1 MADNEKRVSTGG
13 VSEVPDDRN
22 PQQQYQE
29 QYQEQVIADS
39 SSEYNEVMNPDLDF
53 MDRLTPAASALLIP
67 LATADQLN

>member
-13 VSEVPDDRN
+13 VSEVADDRN

-29 QYQEQVIADS
+29 QYQEQVIVDS

-53 MDRLTPAASALLIP
+53 SNLTLPASALLIL

>member
-13 VSEVPDDRN
+13 VSEVPDDHN

-39 SSEYNEVMNPDLDF
+39 SSEYNEVMDPDLQI
-53 MDRLTPAASALLIP
+53 A
-67 LATADQLN
+67 

>member
-29 QYQEQVIADS
+29 QYQEQVIVDS

-53 MDRLTPAASALLIP
+53 PNLTPTASALLIP
-67 LATADQLN
+67 LATTDQLN